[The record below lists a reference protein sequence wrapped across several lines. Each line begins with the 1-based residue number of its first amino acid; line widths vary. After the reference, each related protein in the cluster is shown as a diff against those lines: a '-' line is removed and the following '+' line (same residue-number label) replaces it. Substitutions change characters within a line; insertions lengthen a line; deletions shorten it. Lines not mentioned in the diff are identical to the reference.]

1 MKQIYEII
9 ILGLGCEDVRL
20 GETVQPDCVS
30 NQKIRDPS
38 N

>member
-1 MKQIYEII
+1 MNQIYEMI
-9 ILGLGCEDVRL
+9 ILGLGGEDVRL

-30 NQKIRDPS
+30 NQKIRDQS